1 MRAVACRAASTGFR
15 HRVEIRQHQLVV
27 DEPLDKGGEDAGP
40 HPQELLAASLASC
53 TAVTIEM
60 YAKTKGWD
68 IGPVSVEC
76 EYATP
81 ERGQATNFK
90 TVIRLPAD
98 CAKDQVERLRMVA
111 RKCNVR
117 RVLESEV
124 SFSEH
129 VELAESAPTL
139 A

>member
-1 MRAVACRAASTGFR
+1 MRAIARRVASTGFT

-27 DEPLDKGGEDAGP
+27 DEPPGRGGRDEGP

-53 TAVTIEM
+53 TAVTLEM
-60 YAKTKGWD
+60 YARAKGWD

-81 ERGQATNFK
+81 ERGQATDFK

-98 CAKDQVERLRMVA
+98 CAAEQVQRLRLVA

-117 RVLESEV
+117 RVLESEAT
-124 SFSEH
+124 FSER
-129 VELAESAPTL
+129 VELSEPAVI
-139 A
+139 